1 MVLQHVLIHV
11 KKNINNG
18 SSFVWLLIHC
28 RKENSNRLSIFS
40 KGSAILQDW
49 IKQSN
54 EELSQTAERKNKIAD
69 EIASLEKQIEVE
81 EATLN
86 EIRAKVATQESSTE
100 VWIITPILS

>member
-1 MVLQHVLIHV
+1 MLIY
-11 KKNINNG
+11 
-18 SSFVWLLIHC
+18 C

-54 EELSQTAERKNKIAD
+54 EELSQTVERKNKIAD
-69 EIASLEKQIEVE
+69 EIAALEKQIEAE

-86 EIRAKVATQESSTE
+86 EIKAKVTNQESSTE
-100 VWIITPILS
+100 V

>member
-1 MVLQHVLIHV
+1 MLIY
-11 KKNINNG
+11 
-18 SSFVWLLIHC
+18 C

-54 EELSQTAERKNKIAD
+54 EELTQTAERKNKIAD
-69 EIASLEKQIEVE
+69 EIAALEKQIEAE

-86 EIRAKVATQESSTE
+86 EIKAKVTNQESSTE
-100 VWIITPILS
+100 V

>member
-1 MVLQHVLIHV
+1 MLIY
-11 KKNINNG
+11 
-18 SSFVWLLIHC
+18 C

-40 KGSAILQDW
+40 KGSTILQDW

-69 EIASLEKQIEVE
+69 EIAALEKQIETE

-86 EIRAKVATQESSTE
+86 EIKAKVANQESSTE
-100 VWIITPILS
+100 V

>member
-1 MVLQHVLIHV
+1 M
-11 KKNINNG
+11 
-18 SSFVWLLIHC
+18 IHC

-69 EIASLEKQIEVE
+69 EIAALEKQIEAE

-86 EIRAKVATQESSTE
+86 EIKAKVAESARHPPQKPVKRKKEPLKRLKGEMSKKF
-100 VWIITPILS
+100 

>member
-1 MVLQHVLIHV
+1 MLIY
-11 KKNINNG
+11 
-18 SSFVWLLIHC
+18 C

-69 EIASLEKQIEVE
+69 EIAALEKQIEAE
-81 EATLN
+81 EATFN
-86 EIRAKVATQESSTE
+86 EIKAKVTNQESSTE
-100 VWIITPILS
+100 V